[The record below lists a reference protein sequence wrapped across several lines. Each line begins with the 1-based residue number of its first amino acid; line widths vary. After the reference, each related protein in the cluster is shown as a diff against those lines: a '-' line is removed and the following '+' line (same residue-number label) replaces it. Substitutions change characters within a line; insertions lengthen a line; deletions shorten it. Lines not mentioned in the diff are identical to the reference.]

1 MLFYFTILKTTLSFI
16 PYYFTIPSHPK
27 LLFILKYYFFKL
39 SLLFLSTVNF
49 FSDFGVIPSF
59 QRSHFFLTANFFPGL
74 SKFQQPIFFNSIIL
88 RFPAVTFLSW
98 PLYNFFPANHF
109 FFCQIQRLFQ
119 TTYQIFFL
127 KKEPVK
133 YLSLAFIISFHRN
146 FGDGHIEISE
156 MKLQRWGESRW
167 ETENE

>member
-16 PYYFTIPSHPK
+16 PYYFIIPSHPK
-27 LLFILKYYFFKL
+27 LLFVLKYYFFKL

-109 FFCQIQRLFQ
+109 FLGSNSTSIPNNLPNFFSKKRTCQISFPGL
-119 TTYQIFFL
+119 YHFF
-127 KKEPVK
+127 P
-133 YLSLAFIISFHRN
+133 
-146 FGDGHIEISE
+146 
-156 MKLQRWGESRW
+156 
-167 ETENE
+167 

>member
-98 PLYNFFPANHF
+98 PLYNFFPTNF
-109 FFCQIQRLFQ
+109 FFLGQIQRLFQ
-119 TTYQIFFL
+119 TAYQFFFFF
-127 KKEPVK
+127 KRTCQ
-133 YLSLAFIISFHRN
+133 ISFPGLYHFFPAN
-146 FGDGHIEISE
+146 FFFFCQIQQPFQTSCQIHTHI
-156 MKLQRWGESRW
+156 
-167 ETENE
+167 

>member
-1 MLFYFTILKTTLSFI
+1 MLFYFTILKITLSFI
-16 PYYFTIPSHPK
+16 PYYFTILPHPK
-27 LLFILKYYFFKL
+27 LLFLLKYYFFKTFFII
-39 SLLFLSTVNF
+39 SFNCQFFFL
-49 FSDFGVIPSF
+49 DFGVIPSF
-59 QRSHFFLTANFFPGL
+59 QRSHFFPTVNFFPGL
-74 SKFQQPIFFNSIIL
+74 SKFQQPIFFNNIIL

-109 FFCQIQRLFQ
+109 FFWGQIERLFQ

-156 MKLQRWGESRW
+156 MKLQR
-167 ETENE
+167 

>member
-16 PYYFTIPSHPK
+16 PYYFTIPPHLK

-59 QRSHFFLTANFFPGL
+59 QRSHFFPTANFFPGL

-109 FFCQIQRLFQ
+109 FFGSNSTSIPNNLP
-119 TTYQIFFL
+119 IFFF
-127 KKEPVK
+127 
-133 YLSLAFIISFHRN
+133 YI
-146 FGDGHIEISE
+146 
-156 MKLQRWGESRW
+156 
-167 ETENE
+167 

>member
-16 PYYFTIPSHPK
+16 PYYFTIPPHPK
-27 LLFILKYYFFKL
+27 LLFVLKYYFFKL

-109 FFCQIQRLFQ
+109 FFVKFNVYSKQP
-119 TTYQIFFL
+119 TKFFL
-127 KKEPVK
+127 
-133 YLSLAFIISFHRN
+133 F
-146 FGDGHIEISE
+146 
-156 MKLQRWGESRW
+156 
-167 ETENE
+167 

>member
-74 SKFQQPIFFNSIIL
+74 SKFQQPIFFNNIIL

-119 TTYQIFFL
+119 TTYQIFFIL
-127 KKEPVK
+127 KRTCQ
-133 YLSLAFIISFHRN
+133 ISFPGLYH
-146 FGDGHIEISE
+146 FFP
-156 MKLQRWGESRW
+156 
-167 ETENE
+167 

>member
-16 PYYFTIPSHPK
+16 PYYFTIPPHLK
-27 LLFILKYYFFKL
+27 LLFVLKYYFFKL

-88 RFPAVTFLSW
+88 RFPTVTFLSW

-119 TTYQIFFL
+119 TTYQIFFIL
-127 KKEPVK
+127 KRTCQ
-133 YLSLAFIISFHRN
+133 ISFPGLYH
-146 FGDGHIEISE
+146 FFP
-156 MKLQRWGESRW
+156 
-167 ETENE
+167 